1 MLLSILIPVYNERT
15 VVERS
20 LALVL
25 AAPLPENME
34 RELVIVDDCS
44 TDGTS
49 EILKRFAQNEPRVRL
64 IGKSVNQGKGAAVRT
79 AIEHAT
85 GDFCLVQDADLEYDP
100 NEYVKLLRP
109 LLDGRA
115 DAVFGSRYLAGDQT
129 RVLPF
134 WHSMINKGLTAV
146 SNMFSNLNVT
156 DMETCYKVFRTDLLK
171 SIPIRS
177 DRFGFEPEITMK
189 TSKRKLRVYEVPISY
204 HGRTYEEGKK
214 IGWKDGI
221 KALGVILYFWVVDD
235 LYVASYGRGLLNSLT
250 GTPQYLSWLT
260 RVLRPNLGDSV
271 IEIGAGL
278 GNLTGR
284 LMARKLFYVAC
295 ESDPLYLHALRNRFL
310 RTPNVTVCRLDPENP
325 ADYAEWSGNNQAQQK
340 AEQEWGEKDSGG
352 QFDTAL
358 CVNVLETVEDPALV
372 LRSLREVLKDGGKVV
387 VLVPQGKGLYGSLDR
402 ALGHKRRFSVADI
415 RSMLETSG
423 FRVERTYQLNKIG
436 AVSWWVHG
444 KLLRRKKISKLSLK
458 LFDKTVWIW
467 RRIDGIMPWRGL
479 SLIAIARRSDDVG
492 QGRALPAAGPSNN
505 A

>member
-15 VVERS
+15 VVEKS

-25 AAPLPENME
+25 AAALPENME

-49 EILKRFAQNEPRVRL
+49 EILKNLAENEPRIRL
-64 IGKSVNQGKGAAVRT
+64 FRHPVNQGKGAAVRT
-79 AIEHAT
+79 AIEKAT

-100 NEYVKLLRP
+100 SEYVRLLRP
-109 LLDGRA
+109 LLDGHA
-115 DAVFGSRYLAGDQT
+115 DAVFGSRYLAGEQS
-129 RVLPF
+129 RLLPF
-134 WHSMINKGLTAV
+134 WHSMINKGLTLV

-214 IGWKDGI
+214 IGWKDGL

-235 LYVASYGRGLLNSLT
+235 LYVASYGRGILNNLT

-260 RVLRPNLGDSV
+260 RVLRPHLGDTV
-271 IEIGAGL
+271 LEIGAGL

-284 LMARKLFYVAC
+284 LMARKLNYVAA
-295 ESDPLYLHALRNRFL
+295 EKDPLYLHALRNRFL
-310 RTPNVTVCRLDPENP
+310 RTPSVTVCRLDPENP
-325 ADYAEWSGNNQAQQK
+325 ADYTRWKEGF
-340 AEQEWGEKDSGG
+340 DS
-352 QFDTAL
+352 AL
-358 CVNVLETVEDPALV
+358 CVNVLESVEHPQQVIESLGGCVKPGGNLLV
-372 LRSLREVLKDGGKVV
+372 LA
-387 VLVPQGKGLYGSLDR
+387 PQGPALYGSLDR
-402 ALGHKRRFSVADI
+402 AMGHLHRFSRQEI
-415 RSMLETSG
+415 EQMLTSAG
-423 FRVERTYQLNKIG
+423 FRVEWVHQLNKVG
-436 AVSWWVHG
+436 AVSWWIYG
-444 KLLRRKKISKLSLK
+444 KLLGRKRIAKPALK

-467 RRIDGIMPWRGL
+467 RRIDGILPWHGL
-479 SLIAIARRSDDVG
+479 SLVVLARK
-492 QGRALPAAGPSNN
+492 P
-505 A
+505 

>member
-20 LALVL
+20 LSMVL

-49 EILKRFAQNEPRVRL
+49 EILKRLAEAEPRIRL
-64 IGKSVNQGKGAAVRT
+64 FRHPVNQGKGAAVRT
-79 AIEHAT
+79 AIQKAG

-100 NEYVKLLRP
+100 GEYVKLLRP

-115 DAVFGSRYLAGDQT
+115 DAVFGSRYLAGEQS
-129 RVLPF
+129 RLLPF
-134 WHSMINKGLTAV
+134 WHSMINKGLTLV

-189 TSKRKLRVYEVPISY
+189 ASKRKLRVYEVPISY

-221 KALGVILYFWVVDD
+221 KALGVIVRFWLIDD
-235 LYVASYGRGLLNSLT
+235 LYEATYGRGLLNSLT
-250 GTPQYLSWLT
+250 GTPQYQSWIT
-260 RVLRPNLGDSV
+260 RLLRPYLGDTV

-284 LMARKLFYVAC
+284 LMARKLNYVAV
-295 ESDPLYLHALRNRFL
+295 ESDPVYMHALRNRFL
-310 RTPNVTVCRLDPENP
+310 RTPNVTVARLDPENP
-325 ADYAEWSGNNQAQQK
+325 ADYAPWAGRFES
-340 AEQEWGEKDSGG
+340 
-352 QFDTAL
+352 AL
-358 CVNVLETVEDPALV
+358 CVNVLESVKNPAEV
-372 LRSLREVLKDGGKVV
+372 LRSLYGCLQPKGDVIL
-387 VLVPQGKGLYGSLDR
+387 LLPQGPGLYGSLDR
-402 ALGHKRRFSVADI
+402 GMGHQRRFSSAEV
-415 RSMLETSG
+415 RKLLEDAG
-423 FRVERTYQLNKIG
+423 FHVEHARQLNKIG
-436 AVSWWVHG
+436 ALSWWIYG
-444 KLLRRKKISKLSLK
+444 KVLRRKKIAKVSLK
-458 LFDKTVWIW
+458 LFDKTVWLW
-467 RRIDGIMPWRGL
+467 RRIDGLMPWRGL
-479 SLIAIARRSDDVG
+479 SLIVIARRD
-492 QGRALPAAGPSNN
+492 
-505 A
+505 